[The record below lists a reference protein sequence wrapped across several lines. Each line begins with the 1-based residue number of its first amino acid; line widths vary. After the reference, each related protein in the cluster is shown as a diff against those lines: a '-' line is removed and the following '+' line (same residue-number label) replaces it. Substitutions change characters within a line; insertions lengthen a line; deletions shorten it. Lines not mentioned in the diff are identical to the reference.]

1 MSVLREAPGHA
12 HSFSRRVWLS
22 RAILAKSKQGLAVFE
37 FVCDRIIPGCTYTE
51 RGDTEEKLLEQ
62 AMDHLRERH
71 NMDYIDKPLE
81 GRLTS
86 IGIIPV
92 K

>member
-1 MSVLREAPGHA
+1 M
-12 HSFSRRVWLS
+12 
-22 RAILAKSKQGLAVFE
+22 FE
-37 FVCDRIIPGCTYTE
+37 FVCDRIIPGCSYTE

-71 NMDYIDKPLE
+71 NMEYIDKPLE

-86 IGIIPV
+86 IGILPV